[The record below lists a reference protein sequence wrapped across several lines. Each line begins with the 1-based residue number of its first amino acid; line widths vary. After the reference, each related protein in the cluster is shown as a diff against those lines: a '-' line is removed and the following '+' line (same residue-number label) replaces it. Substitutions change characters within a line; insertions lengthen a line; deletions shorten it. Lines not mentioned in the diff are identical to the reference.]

1 MIVNAYIPKE
11 LINLILEYDGRIQY
25 RLKYDE
31 KLKYRKGTYVNII
44 HKNDARKN
52 IIKPIINKKIKILK
66 HHILFD
72 KKDNSSFYFEFAF
85 DADNRIGLCFDYN
98 FSFDNK
104 FEICYYN
111 TRTGLEQIKIYL

>member
-1 MIVNAYIPKE
+1 MIVNTYIPKE

-31 KLKYRKGTYVNII
+31 TTKSRKGSYVNII

-52 IIKPIINKKIKILK
+52 IINPIIEKKIKILK
-66 HHILFD
+66 TIELD
-72 KKDNSSFYFEFAF
+72 GTDFYFEFGF
-85 DADNRIGLCFDYN
+85 EQDKWIGLSFDYN
-98 FSFDNK
+98 FSFDNR

-111 TRTGLEQIKIYL
+111 TRNGLEQIRTYL